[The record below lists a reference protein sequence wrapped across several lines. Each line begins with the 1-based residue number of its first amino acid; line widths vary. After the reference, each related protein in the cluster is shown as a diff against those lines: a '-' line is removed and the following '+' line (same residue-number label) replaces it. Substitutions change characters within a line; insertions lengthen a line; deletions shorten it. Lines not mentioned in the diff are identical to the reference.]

1 MDQKH
6 DRRYV
11 SIFGELSIE
20 RTVYGSR
27 ETQKHQIV
35 PLDAILNLPDSDFSY
50 VLQQWDQMFC
60 VQGSYGQSRQTVQ
73 QILVIGQ
80 SVRTLEH
87 MNVSMSDAVES
98 FQDSRATPPFAEEG
112 SIVVLTADGKGVPM
126 RRDIEADPPRVRG
139 RRSKC
144 QKANKKRQACVGA
157 VYTIDP
163 FVRTAEDVVEELIR
177 DEAKP
182 TDRCRVTRNHE
193 RN

>member
-1 MDQKH
+1 MSTDRRTLRRLDQKH

-98 FQDSRATPPFAEEG
+98 FQDSRATPQFAEEV

-126 RRDIEADPPRVRG
+126 RRDSEADPPRIRG

-157 VYTIDP
+157 V
-163 FVRTAEDVVEELIR
+163 
-177 DEAKP
+177 
-182 TDRCRVTRNHE
+182 
-193 RN
+193 